1 MFYSPDIV
9 CDLVCF
15 VLCFACHS
23 AVCFFSSVSRS
34 IFGFLCSSN
43 SFSDRIKWLLSIILF
58 CFLSHDLMLKRIE
71 SVLASIISR
80 AYEQNAY
87 ILFLIVRC
95 TNAFPMVFLTRAD
108 ALVSVCIFYHFIVVV
123 FFVGIAQWECKCMDD
138 SIDWQMNDNDEN
150 LNTFQESIMMWG
162 INVYN
167 FLSLSVSQY
176 LARSPCPP
184 SFHAIPSTHCR

>member
-123 FFVGIAQWECKCMDD
+123 FFRWHCPMRMQMYGRFHRLTNE
-138 SIDWQMNDNDEN
+138 WQRWKPKHISRIDNDVRN
-150 LNTFQESIMMWG
+150 KCL
-162 INVYN
+162 
-167 FLSLSVSQY
+167 
-176 LARSPCPP
+176 
-184 SFHAIPSTHCR
+184 